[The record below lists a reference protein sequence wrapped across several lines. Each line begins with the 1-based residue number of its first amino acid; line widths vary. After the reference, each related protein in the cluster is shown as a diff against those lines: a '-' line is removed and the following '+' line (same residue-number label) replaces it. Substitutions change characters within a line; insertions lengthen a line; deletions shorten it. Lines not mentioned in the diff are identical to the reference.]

1 MDTHLFV
8 LEASVIIEVNSKGHR
23 EGGKRERERESGRSG
38 GRGLRQKHVSQS
50 FLSVDCDKH
59 V

>member
-1 MDTHLFV
+1 MDTRLFV
-8 LEASVIIEVNSKGHR
+8 LEASVIIEVNSKG
-23 EGGKRERERESGRSG
+23 GGGVEREKESGRSG

-50 FLSVDCDKH
+50 FLSVDCDKP

>member
-1 MDTHLFV
+1 M
-8 LEASVIIEVNSKGHR
+8 IIEVNSKGHR
-23 EGGKRERERESGRSG
+23 EGGKREKERESGRSG

>member
-1 MDTHLFV
+1 M
-8 LEASVIIEVNSKGHR
+8 IIEVNTKG
-23 EGGKRERERESGRSG
+23 GGVDGKRERESGRSG

-50 FLSVDCDKH
+50 FLSADCDKH